1 MKPGRRWKKMHN
13 NFRFE
18 YQRIGKEIRTDRQI
32 QIYTPQGHIA
42 GHIEASFGEWILQVL
57 LPVADMNDTD
67 TKRLFESLDDAVRD
81 CKKHR
86 RSISDAS
93 AGYEPHITHKP

>member
-1 MKPGRRWKKMHN
+1 MHN

-32 QIYTPQGHIA
+32 QIFTSKGHIV
-42 GHIEASFGEWILQVL
+42 GHIEASFAEWLLEQILPKV
-57 LPVADMNDTD
+57 DMTD
-67 TKRLFESLDDAVRD
+67 RDMAALVESLDDAVGN

-86 RSISDAS
+86 RSIRDYEEGGQAW
-93 AGYEPHITHKP
+93 YEPTIRHKP